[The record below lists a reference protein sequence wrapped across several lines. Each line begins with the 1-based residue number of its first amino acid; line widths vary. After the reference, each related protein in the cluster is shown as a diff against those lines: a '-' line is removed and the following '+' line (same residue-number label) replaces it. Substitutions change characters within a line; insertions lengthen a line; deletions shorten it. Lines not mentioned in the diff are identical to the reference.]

1 MGITRRRGFLQGAAG
16 AATLATLGA
25 PRIVRAD
32 AWPSKPIR
40 IIVSFP
46 AGGLTDTMAR
56 AHSEYMSQK
65 LGQPIVVENKA
76 GAAGI
81 IGAEMVAR
89 SAPDGYTLLY
99 TITTTVV
106 MNRVIY
112 KTLPYD
118 PEKDFVY
125 IAMTSGGHLPFV
137 VHKSV
142 PATNI
147 KEFVAWARANKA
159 SVGSYSIGS
168 YAHMAIAELNRQFG
182 LTMEAVHYRGE
193 APMWQDLAA
202 GAIQA
207 CSGSYLAGAS
217 VLQSGT
223 GRVIAVPLTTRMKKL
238 PDVAT
243 FMEQGV
249 TSPAFQVRAGWGGL
263 LGPAGMPQEIVDRIS
278 DLMVEGGTSPKIRGI
293 LDTFGID
300 DSAVGHKEFTRI
312 VREEGPVLLDIVKR
326 LGITPQ

>member
-1 MGITRRRGFLQGAAG
+1 MATTSRRSFLGGAAG
-16 AATLATLGA
+16 AAALTLGA
-25 PRIVRAD
+25 TSGARAD
-32 AWPSKPIR
+32 TWPSKPIR

-81 IGAEMVAR
+81 IGAEAVAR

-147 KEFVAWARANKA
+147 QEFVAWARANKA

-168 YAHMAIAELNRQFG
+168 YSHMAIAELNRQFG
-182 LTMEAVHYRGE
+182 LSMEAVHYRGE
-193 APMWQDLAA
+193 APMWQDLAS
-202 GAIQA
+202 GAIHA
-207 CSGSYLAGAS
+207 ASGSYLAGAS

-223 GRVIAVPLTTRMKKL
+223 GRPIAVPLTTRMKKL

-243 FMEQGV
+243 FLEQGV
-249 TSPAFQVRAGWGGL
+249 TSRAFQVRAGWGGL
-263 LGPAGMPQEIVDRIS
+263 LGPAGMPQAVVDRIS
-278 DLMVEGGTSPKIRGI
+278 DLMVEAGASSKIRGI

-300 DSAVGHKEFTRI
+300 ESAIGHKEFTRI

-326 LGITPQ
+326 LNITPQ

>member
-16 AATLATLGA
+16 AATLVLGA
-25 PRIVRAD
+25 PSIARAQ

-40 IIVSFP
+40 IIVSYP

-56 AHSEYMSQK
+56 AHGDYIAQK
-65 LGQPIVVENKA
+65 LGQPVVVENKA

-89 SAPDGYTLLY
+89 AAPDGYTLLY

-112 KTLPYD
+112 KSLPYD
-118 PEKDFVY
+118 PDKDFVY

-147 KEFVAWARANKA
+147 AEFVAWARTNKVSA
-159 SVGSYSIGS
+159 GTYALGSYS
-168 YAHMAIAELNRQFG
+168 HMAVAELNRQFG
-182 LTMEAVHYRGE
+182 LSMEAVHYRGE

-202 GAIQA
+202 GAIHA

-217 VLQSGT
+217 VLQAGT
-223 GRVIAVPLTTRMKKL
+223 GRAIAVPLTTRMKKL
-238 PDVAT
+238 PDVPT
-243 FMEQGV
+243 FLEQGV

-263 LGPAGMPQEIVDRIS
+263 LGPAGMPQEIVDRLS
-278 DLMVEGGTSPKIRGI
+278 ALMVEGGTSPKIRGI

-300 DSAVGHKEFTRI
+300 DSAVGHPEFTRI

>member
-1 MGITRRRGFLQGAAG
+1 MMGITRRRSFLQGAVSAAALSLGVAPG
-16 AATLATLGA
+16 A
-25 PRIVRAD
+25 RAD
-32 AWPSKPIR
+32 TWPSKPIR

-81 IGAEMVAR
+81 IGAETVAR

-137 VHKSV
+137 VRKSV

-147 KEFVAWARANKA
+147 KEFVAWARSNKA
-159 SVGSYSIGS
+159 SIGSYSIGS
-168 YAHMAIAELNRQFG
+168 YSHMAIAELNRQFG

-193 APMWQDLAA
+193 APMWQDLAS
-202 GAIQA
+202 GAIHA
-207 CSGSYLAGAS
+207 ASGSYLAGAS
-217 VLQSGT
+217 VLQSGV
-223 GRVIAVPLTTRMKKL
+223 GRPIAVPLTTRMKKL

-243 FMEQGV
+243 FLEQGV

-263 LGPAGMPQEIVDRIS
+263 LGPAGMPQDVVDRIS
-278 DLMVEGGTSPKIRGI
+278 ALMVEAGASPKVRGI

-300 DSAVGHKEFTRI
+300 DSAIGHKEFTRI
-312 VREEGPVLLDIVKR
+312 VREEGPVLIDLVKR
-326 LGITPQ
+326 LDIKPQ